1 MIKDINIATIL
12 PYKENYTTSKA
23 AAASLWVSE
32 FFKYSKFKKNNFI
45 FGSTDS
51 KDYLSKNYINID
63 INLKSKLSSS
73 TIEYCNKFIIKSKRF
88 NFDIIEIH
96 NRPLVY
102 TFLSRKIKS
111 KFILYFHN
119 DPLSMKGSK
128 SIKERQ
134 LLINSIDK
142 IIFVSKWVQKRF
154 FLHLDQK
161 LITKT
166 EVIYPSIH
174 LEKKLYQKKNRIV
187 FVGKLNPSKGY
198 DIYRDAI
205 TKILDEYSNWEAFS
219 IGDESRNKPLINHP
233 QHKELGFLNHRQVL
247 NFLKFSQIAVVPSR
261 WEEPFG
267 RTALES
273 SSRGCATIISNRG
286 GLPETTDYG
295 IILEKLNYQELYNS
309 IKKLIDNPKERKKI
323 QIDGFKNVKHVTKD
337 NSKEIDHIREDLIK
351 RFKINY
357 IKNKLRILNIYNLG
371 QKLNHRLYNISLGKK
386 FTNGF
391 IRNEHDVLEISDRDF
406 IKQNR
411 YFGLK
416 NVQDRFQEYLIET
429 FKNYNP
435 NFLFF
440 GHTNNIDISTLSE
453 FKNINENL
461 IISQWNEDPI
471 MSSLKDSKLN
481 INKILKYKD
490 YTDHTFI
497 TTDPDVFKKRDK
509 SLKNLHFLFIPVDK
523 NIESYEVYKLNP
535 RNDLFYAMSH
545 GVNRAKL
552 KKGKIDSRINF
563 LNDLIDEMKNINYD
577 FYGFENKEPVWGNE
591 FYKVLINSKMGLNLS
606 RGLPTKLYS
615 SNRIASIAGNGIL
628 TFIDKKTELDQFF
641 SNKEMIFYDNIS
653 DLADK
658 INFYKKNDKL
668 RKRIAYNGKKKYFK
682 LFNEKKITKYIIDR
696 SIGKKTTLV

>member
-1 MIKDINIATIL
+1 MFKDINIATIL

-351 RFKINY
+351 KFKINY

-440 GHTNNIDISTLSE
+440 GHTNNIDLSTLSE

-668 RKRIAYNGKKKYFK
+668 RKKIAYNGKKKYFK

>member
-73 TIEYCNKFIIKSKRF
+73 TIEYCNKFIIKSKKF

-323 QIDGFKNVKHVTKD
+323 QIDGFKNVKHITKD

-440 GHTNNIDISTLSE
+440 GHTNNIDLLTLSE

-628 TFIDKKTELDQFF
+628 TFIDRKTELDQFF

>member
-1 MIKDINIATIL
+1 MFKDINIATIL
-12 PYKENYTTSKA
+12 PYKENYTISKA
-23 AAASLWVSE
+23 AAASLWVGE
-32 FFKYSKFKKNNFI
+32 FFKYSKFRKNNFI
-45 FGSTDS
+45 FGSTNS

-351 RFKINY
+351 KFKINY

-440 GHTNNIDISTLSE
+440 GHTNNIDLLTLSE

-471 MSSLKDSKLN
+471 MDSLKDSKLN

-552 KKGKIDSRINF
+552 KKGKIDSRIHF

-615 SNRIASIAGNGIL
+615 SNRIASIAGNGLL

-668 RKRIAYNGKKKYFK
+668 RKKIAYNGKKKYFK